1 LFLFCFVCSRL
12 IELTTFSGE
21 STYIVVYPGVKY
33 FRRKRIGDKDEM
45 AVAVFSGRR
54 EIHANFQPRLPHH
67 ANGALERLPSVACAD
82 ATRLSI

>member
-1 LFLFCFVCSRL
+1 
-12 IELTTFSGE
+12 
-21 STYIVVYPGVKY
+21 
-33 FRRKRIGDKDEM
+33 M